1 MSGFQHA
8 KSQHEA
14 SLRWAGDACHSM
26 ACDLDL
32 ERGKVR
38 ELESRLAEL
47 HPTIETVI
55 SRLSA
60 SEKSD
65 SSRETRQLQ
74 RENERQRDLIR
85 CLQATLR
92 AREESVREL
101 EAALGAAA
109 GGFLHS
115 RDEECSMDVASCGEL
130 ICMSQD
136 EDSSVDIVTE
146 ASPGPRLE

>member
-1 MSGFQHA
+1 M

-14 SLRWAGDACHSM
+14 SLRWAGDACYSM

-55 SRLSA
+55 NRLSA

-65 SSRETRQLQ
+65 SSRETR
-74 RENERQRDLIR
+74 
-85 CLQATLR
+85 
-92 AREESVREL
+92 
-101 EAALGAAA
+101 
-109 GGFLHS
+109 
-115 RDEECSMDVASCGEL
+115 
-130 ICMSQD
+130 
-136 EDSSVDIVTE
+136 
-146 ASPGPRLE
+146 